1 MIHKVYFFWEELILD
16 NLTLEKENYEKMV
29 NLTPQILCIVHFDGR
44 IKYANPA
51 FNNILGYDNDEVKEL
66 NMFSIIHPDDKND
79 LNNVL
84 LLASSELKDTINLEF
99 RYKCKTG
106 NFKWISWNVNFEWA
120 EKIVFVSGRDISN
133 KMNLEQTIYASNE
146 KLKAIIENISEAM
159 FIFDKDGNYTTFN
172 KSARDIFPS
181 ELYKSSKIGDSIKDN
196 NYYDIFG
203 NLLKVEDM
211 PGFRILN
218 GEKISGYR
226 IMKTNDCITFYDIN
240 GIPIYDD
247 KGKFIAGI
255 QCWNNVTETVLH
267 EKILQSQFD
276 LLHKT
281 IDTLDLPFI
290 RLSYPDFNITDI
302 NQKALNIIEGL
313 NPEMNSFDIVK
324 GQNYTD
330 IITEF
335 DKTDVFYH
343 FQMIKEKKE
352 TSYIKYKELIVFGE
366 KIFVNVLFQPIL
378 GLEGDIQQVIAII
391 LDITKE
397 TRAKLQ
403 LEKNLK
409 MQEEF
414 FINISHEIKTPLNV
428 IFSTTQLFGLYM
440 KNNSLIENQDKL
452 ENYIDVITQNCNRQ
466 SKLVNNLVDLSKIQS
481 GFFKLHL
488 SNENIISVVEEIVQS
503 VSEYVENKGLK
514 IVFDTNIEEKIIAC
528 DTTNI
533 ERVMLNLISNAIK
546 FSTIGDEIFVNIHDK
561 VDSVEISV
569 KDTGIGIESDYL
581 DVIFERFKQV
591 DKSLSRNAEGSGI
604 GLCLVKSIV
613 ELHGGRV
620 SLKSEIGKG
629 SIFTIEFPNKTV
641 AIPYDPNESKSIKS
655 ELQTI
660 NIEFSD
666 IYL

>member
-1 MIHKVYFFWEELILD
+1 MSNSTLD
-16 NLTLEKENYEKMV
+16 KENYEKMV
-29 NLTPQILCIVHFDGR
+29 NLTPQILCMAFLSGR

-51 FNNILGYDNDEVKEL
+51 FNNVFGYSNDEVNEL
-66 NMFSIIHPDDKND
+66 NIFSIIHPDDKNS
-79 LNNVL
+79 LNNTL
-84 LLASSELKDTINLEF
+84 LLAQKGQQDIVNLEF
-99 RYKCKTG
+99 RYMCKNG
-106 NFKWISWNVNFEWA
+106 NFKWISWNIKFEWDEGLIYGA
-120 EKIVFVSGRDISN
+120 GRDVSN
-133 KMNLEQTIYASNE
+133 KRALEQTVYESNK
-146 KLKAIIENISEAM
+146 KLNAIIENISEAL
-159 FIFDKDGNYTTFN
+159 FIFDKDGNYTTLN

-181 ELYKSSKIGDSIKDN
+181 TSDNFSRLGVSLKEN
-196 NYYDIFG
+196 NYYDISG
-203 NLLKVEDM
+203 NLIHHDDM
-211 PGFRILN
+211 PGFRIIR

-226 IMKTNDCITFYDIN
+226 VMKTNNNSITFYDIN
-240 GIPIYDD
+240 GTPIYDD
-247 KGKFIAGI
+247 RGHFIAGI
-255 QCWNNVTETVLH
+255 QCLNNVTETVLH
-267 EKILQSQFD
+267 EEILQSQFN

-290 RLSYPDFNITDI
+290 RLSYPDFSITDI

-313 NPEMNSFDIVK
+313 NPEMNSIDIVK

-352 TSYIKYKELIVFGE
+352 TSYIKYKELIVSGK
-366 KIFVNVLFQPIL
+366 KIFVNVLYQPIL
-378 GLEGDIQQVIAII
+378 GLEGNIQQVIAII

-397 TRAKLQ
+397 TRDKLQ

-414 FINISHEIKTPLNV
+414 FINISHELKTPLNV

-452 ENYIDVITQNCNRQ
+452 EKYIDVITQNCNRQ

-481 GFFKLHL
+481 GFFRLHM
-488 SNENIISVVEEIVQS
+488 SNANIVSVVEELVQS

-514 IVFDTNIEEKIIAC
+514 LVFDTDIEEKNIAC
-528 DTTNI
+528 DPTNI

-546 FSTIGDEIFVNIHDK
+546 FSMAGDEIFVNIHDK

-613 ELHGGRV
+613 ELHGGKI
-620 SLKSEIGKG
+620 SLESEIGKG
-629 SIFTIEFPNKTV
+629 SKFTIEFPSRLIAV
-641 AIPYDPNESKSIKS
+641 PYDTIENKSIRS

-666 IYL
+666 IYS

>member
-1 MIHKVYFFWEELILD
+1 MNNSTLD
-16 NLTLEKENYEKMV
+16 KENYEKMV
-29 NLTPQILCIVHFDGR
+29 NLTPQILCMAFFNGR

-51 FNNILGYDNDEVKEL
+51 FNNVFGYTNDEVKDL
-66 NMFSIIHPDDKND
+66 NIFSMIHPMDKASLDNA
-79 LNNVL
+79 LS
-84 LLASSELKDTINLEF
+84 LAGKERQDIVNLEF
-99 RYKCKTG
+99 RYMCKNG
-106 NFKWISWNVNFEWA
+106 NYKWISWNIKFEWDEGLIYGA
-120 EKIVFVSGRDISN
+120 GSDVSN
-133 KMNLEQTIYASNE
+133 KRDLEQTVYESNK
-146 KLKAIIENISEAM
+146 KLNAIIENISEAL
-159 FIFDKDGNYTTFN
+159 FIFDKDGNYTTLN

-181 ELYKSSKIGDSIKDN
+181 ISDSFSRLGVSLSEN
-196 NYYDIFG
+196 NYYDISG
-203 NLLKVEDM
+203 NLINHDDM
-211 PGFRILN
+211 PGSRILR

-226 IMKTNDCITFYDIN
+226 IMKTYNNSIAFYDIN

-247 KGKFIAGI
+247 KGNFIAGI
-255 QCWNNVTETVLH
+255 QCLNNITETVLH
-267 EKILQSQFD
+267 EEILQSQFD
-276 LLHKT
+276 LLHNT

-290 RLSYPDFNITDI
+290 RLSYPNFSITDI

-313 NPEMNSFDIVK
+313 NPEMNSFDIIK

-335 DKTDVFYH
+335 DKTDIFYH

-366 KIFVNVLFQPIL
+366 KIFVNVLYQPIL

-391 LDITKE
+391 IDITKE

-440 KNNSLIENQDKL
+440 KNNSIIENQDKL
-452 ENYIDVITQNCNRQ
+452 ENYINVITQNCNRQ
-466 SKLVNNLVDLSKIQS
+466 SKLVNNLVDLSKIES
-481 GFFKLHL
+481 GFFKLHM
-488 SNENIISVVEEIVQS
+488 SNENIVSVVEDIVQS

-514 IVFDTNIEEKIIAC
+514 LVFDTDVEEKNIAC
-528 DTTNI
+528 DPTNI

-546 FSTIGDEIFVNIHDK
+546 FSMAGDEIFVNIHDK

-613 ELHGGRV
+613 ELHGGNIK
-620 SLKSEIGKG
+620 LESELGKG
-629 SIFTIEFPNKTV
+629 SKFTIEFPNRIL
-641 AIPYDPNESKSIKS
+641 AASYDSIEDKNIRS

-666 IYL
+666 IYS

>member
-1 MIHKVYFFWEELILD
+1 MDNSTLD
-16 NLTLEKENYEKMV
+16 KESYEKMV
-29 NLTPQILCIVHFDGR
+29 NLTPQILCIAYFGGR

-51 FNNILGYDNDEVKEL
+51 FNAVFGYSNDEVKEL
-66 NMFSIIHPDDKND
+66 NIFSIIHPEDKSNLD
-79 LNNVL
+79 NAL
-84 LLASSELKDTINLEF
+84 LLARTERQDTVNLEF
-99 RYKCKTG
+99 RYKCKDG
-106 NFKWISWNVNFEWA
+106 NFKWISWNIKFEWD
-120 EKIVFVSGRDISN
+120 EGIVYGAGSDISN

-159 FIFDKDGNYTTFN
+159 FIFDKNGKYTTFN

-181 ELYKSSKIGDSIKDN
+181 TFYNFTKIGDSLKEND
-196 NYYDIFG
+196 YYDTSG
-203 NLLKVEDM
+203 NIIQLDDM
-211 PGFRILN
+211 PGSRILK
-218 GEKISGYR
+218 GEKILGYR
-226 IMKTNDCITFYDIN
+226 VMKTNDSITFYDIN

-247 KGKFIAGI
+247 KGNFIAGI
-255 QCWNNVTETVLH
+255 QCWNNVTENVLH

-290 RLSYPDFNITDI
+290 RLSYPEFNITDI

-313 NPEMNSFDIVK
+313 KPEMNSIDIVK

-366 KIFVNVLFQPIL
+366 KIYVNVLYQPIL

-391 LDITKE
+391 LDVTKE
-397 TRAKLQ
+397 TRANLQ

-440 KNNSLIENQDKL
+440 KNNSLLENQDKL
-452 ENYIDVITQNCNRQ
+452 EKYINVITRNCNRQ

-481 GFFKLHL
+481 GFFQIHL
-488 SNENIISVVEEIVQS
+488 SNANIVSVVEEIVQS

-514 IVFDTNIEEKIIAC
+514 IIFDTDIEEKIIAC
-528 DTTNI
+528 DPTNI

-546 FSTIGDEIFVNIHDK
+546 FSLQGDEIFVNIHDK
-561 VDSVEISV
+561 ENSVEISV

-581 DVIFERFKQV
+581 DIIFERFKQV

-613 ELHGGRV
+613 ELHGGKIH
-620 SLKSEIGKG
+620 LDSELGKG
-629 SIFTIEFPNKTV
+629 SIFTIEFPSRTV
-641 AIPYDPNESKSIKS
+641 EVPYDPNENKNIRSDH
-655 ELQTI
+655 QTI

-666 IYL
+666 IYS